1 MPPLRRFPFL
11 VLLSLLSF
19 ARANPGPGDT
29 YREFTWLPEGK
40 GPKSRWQ
47 RITGPDTKN
56 ERAMRF
62 LPNPVN
68 KVLVTDLAQAERA
81 KLQLELLQC
90 HVGTIGHAFR
100 INGGDWVRIPP
111 SSAIPGKL
119 GASDGHPQQWQSM
132 RYPSMPVAVGALK
145 EGENTLE
152 FTCKPG
158 FGLGS
163 NWPQSLINGAILR
176 VYYGAAKSHVSGR
189 ITVSPPRDPA
199 TAGVQ
204 LTFALEKDSPSVDRV
219 DYIGHY
225 LGFDWRGEGS
235 YLEWHYNF
243 RRGELTRHFG
253 GADRAPWSV
262 HWDTSWVPV
271 QSAPVQVMARITDS
285 TGLCHLTQPIPL
297 ADLNPPKGQRVQLIE
312 PYAIPPRWH
321 VRANRRMGC
330 KVRFPDDLSR
340 LREVRVIL
348 CSWNGHGA
356 DTIGIND
363 TVMVADIGR
372 NHDLS
377 YDVLTVPIGA
387 IKPGENEFVVT
398 SKTKEH
404 GIEVQWPGFVVLAR
418 FSDAEAP
425 EAEP

>member
-1 MPPLRRFPFL
+1 MSLHHQFRI
-11 VLLSLLSF
+11 LLLLALASI
-19 ARANPGPGDT
+19 ALADPGPGDT

-40 GPKSRWQ
+40 GARSRWQ
-47 RITGPDTKN
+47 RITGPETKN

-68 KVLVTDLAQAERA
+68 KILVTDLAQAERA
-81 KLQLELLQC
+81 ELQLELLQC

-100 INGGDWVRIPP
+100 INSGDWTPIPP
-111 SSAIPGKL
+111 SAAIPGKL
-119 GASDGHPQQWQSM
+119 GASDGPPQQWQSM
-132 RYPSMPVAVGALK
+132 RYPTVPVPIGALK

-163 NWPQSLINGAILR
+163 NWPQSLVNGAILR
-176 VYYGAAKSHVSGR
+176 VYYGAAKAHASGR

-204 LTFALEKDSPSVDRV
+204 LCFDPDRESPQIDRV

-243 RRGELTRHFG
+243 RRGEIAHHLG

-262 HWDTSWVPV
+262 HWDSSWVAAQP
-271 QSAPVQVMARITDS
+271 APVQVMARLTDS
-285 TGLCHLTQPIPL
+285 TGLRHLTLPI
-297 ADLNPPKGQRVQLIE
+297 AIEDLNPPRGQRVQLIE
-312 PYAIPPRWH
+312 PFAIPPRWH
-321 VRANRRMGC
+321 VRANRKMGC
-330 KVRFPDDLSR
+330 KVRFPEDLSH

-356 DTIGIND
+356 DTISINQ
-363 TVMVADIGR
+363 TAIVADIGR

-387 IKPGENEFVVT
+387 IKSGENEFLVT

-418 FSDAEAP
+418 YAEAEAP
-425 EAEP
+425 ESEP